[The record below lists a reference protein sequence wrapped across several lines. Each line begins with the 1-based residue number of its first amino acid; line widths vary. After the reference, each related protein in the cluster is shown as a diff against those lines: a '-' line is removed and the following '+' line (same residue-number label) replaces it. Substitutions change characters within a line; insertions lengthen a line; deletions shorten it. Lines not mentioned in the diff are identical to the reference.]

1 MPELASIGMTRLS
14 YRSAGD
20 GSGDSVVF
28 IGWSLNQ
35 HRQIFKGTDT
45 EAFKYVQIVPA
56 VTFDDE
62 DITVYAVWGY
72 DSDNDGTAD
81 VLGENYVI
89 RSYAGP
95 NGSIDPSGDT
105 TVAEGGD
112 QGFTF
117 IPDSGYAVDKI
128 VIDGDTYLNDGN
140 LNLAGYDADSKTYT
154 FTNVQADRSIVVT
167 FSADADS
174 DGVPDKYDP
183 APSERYTVTA
193 RVNDGNGTITPV
205 SKTVD
210 AGDDVVFTI
219 TAYGG
224 YALDY
229 ITVDGKVV
237 YSNNDAENP
246 FKDTW
251 TLKNVQAN
259 SEVVAYFGEDQN
271 GDDVPDA
278 PTYLTVTARAGEKRL
293 HQPQRHLAGEAR
305 RESELQHHCKL
316 RLPYLRCG
324 SKRRKRGRG
333 QQL

>member
-1 MPELASIGMTRLS
+1 MQRAATKALP
-14 YRSAGD
+14 
-20 GSGDSVVF
+20 
-28 IGWSLNQ
+28 
-35 HRQIFKGTDT
+35 
-45 EAFKYVQIVPA
+45 
-56 VTFDDE
+56 
-62 DITVYAVWGY
+62 
-72 DSDNDGTAD
+72 
-81 VLGENYVI
+81 
-89 RSYAGP
+89 
-95 NGSIDPSGDT
+95 
-105 TVAEGGD
+105 
-112 QGFTF
+112 F

-251 TLKNVQAN
+251 TLKNAGKQRSCGLLWRG
-259 SEVVAYFGEDQN
+259 SERRRRSRCADLPGPSRRGPVKT
-271 GDDVPDA
+271 A
-278 PTYLTVTARAGEKRL
+278 PSAPAA
-293 HQPQRHLAGEAR
+293 P
-305 RESELQHHCKL
+305 CW
-316 RLPYLRCG
+316 
-324 SKRRKRGRG
+324 
-333 QQL
+333 